1 MTQKRS
7 HKQIVFFLLSLII
20 VTLSVILFVS
30 VQKSDKQP
38 ADPNFQ
44 RQTLTWK
51 KEDGSAME
59 LTVSV
64 PKNWICDSPI
74 DTLCESDIYGDIY
87 FVDERGEKI
96 AGSFGIIDT
105 LQEGQTLLDLENPHR
120 DFHLESPITS
130 QLSVNGTDF
139 RLDIGCLGKRIN
151 SSDIVFVYAYCFAL
165 ENQVVSFYFYNDN
178 DNPDLLP
185 LYEKILDSIEIT
197 IR

>member
-20 VTLSVILFVS
+20 VTLAVILLVS

-51 KEDGSAME
+51 KEDGSIME

-64 PKNWICDSPI
+64 PKSWKCDSPSRLLPSNQFSGEI
-74 DTLCESDIYGDIY
+74 IFD
-87 FVDERGEKI
+87 DERGEKI

-105 LQEGQTLLDLENPHR
+105 LQEGQTLLDLENPHNFLLGILR
-120 DFHLESPITS
+120 TS
-130 QLSVNGTDF
+130 NLSVNGTNF
-139 RLDIGCLGKRIN
+139 RLDVSCLGKRIN